1 MPELRKRETA
11 YKILI
16 GDIQK
21 GTPVIEESK
30 NSENEF
36 SKEKFR
42 FLELGEKHIV
52 RVNII
57 ANIIEKFASEGEK
70 RFASAT
76 IDDASGQIRI
86 KAFGDDVKKI
96 EAINQ
101 GDTIIVIG
109 LLRSYNQ
116 EIYILPEIIKKADT
130 RYLLIRK
137 LEVEKSTNRPINQ
150 TPQQAKQAT
159 DLADEIIAIV
169 KAGEE
174 QGGVD
179 TEQIILRLKTADP
192 EAINSK
198 LIKMLEDGII
208 YEPRPGKVRYL
219 G

>member
-11 YKILI
+11 YKVLI

-21 GTPVIEESK
+21 GTPIIEESK

-36 SKEKFR
+36 SKERFR
-42 FLELGEKHIV
+42 FLELGEKQIV

-57 ANIIEKFASEGEK
+57 ANVIEKFASEGEK

-116 EIYILPEIIKKADT
+116 EIYVLPEIIKKADT

-137 LEVEKSTNRPINQ
+137 LEVEKSANRPISQ

-159 DLADEIIAIV
+159 DLAEEIVAIV

-174 QGGVD
+174 HGGVD
-179 TEQIILRLKTADP
+179 TEQIILKLKTADP